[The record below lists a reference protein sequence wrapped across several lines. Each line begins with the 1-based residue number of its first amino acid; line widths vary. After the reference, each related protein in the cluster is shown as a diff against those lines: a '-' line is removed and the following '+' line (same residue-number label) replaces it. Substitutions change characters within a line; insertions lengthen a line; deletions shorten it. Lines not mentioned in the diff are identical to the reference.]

1 MRDFLTAA
9 LPWVLIGIAIAVFA
23 AGAAVGAKK
32 KRERQANGETAEPG
46 NYATEGMCLGLALE
60 LLFGSTGVV
69 RLETGI
75 GMGMLLGLA
84 VGGFIPKPKE

>member
-23 AGAAVGAKK
+23 AGAAVGAKRKRK
-32 KRERQANGETAEPG
+32 KRENGEETAPG
-46 NYATEGMCLGLALE
+46 TFWMEGMCFGLAMGVC
-60 LLFGSTGVV
+60 FGSIGVV

-84 VGGFIPKPKE
+84 VGGFIPKAKE